1 MRLFA
6 TTILTVA
13 ALAFSCAT
21 LVAQNP
27 AIENIMQRKSVR
39 TYQDRA
45 VEREKI
51 DTLLRA
57 AMAAPTA
64 GNKQPW
70 SFIVIEQKENLLA
83 LAEALPYAK
92 MLTKAPLAIVV
103 CGIPSKSF
111 PDKGAEYWIQD
122 CSAATENLLLAA
134 EAIGLGA
141 VWTGVHPIEERVKDV
156 QGVLNIPSDVIPLC
170 VIPIGYPT
178 GREKPK
184 DKWKPELIHWEKW

>member
-1 MRLFA
+1 MLNRILQLICAFA
-6 TTILTVA
+6 LLLSASPMVGQNA
-13 ALAFSCAT
+13 AID
-21 LVAQNP
+21 V
-27 AIENIMQRKSVR
+27 IMQRKSVR
-39 TYQDRA
+39 NYLDKP

-64 GNKQPW
+64 VNKQPW
-70 SFIVIEQKENLLA
+70 SFIVIEQASSLTA
-83 LAEALPYAK
+83 LAEVLPYAK
-92 MLTKAPLAIVV
+92 MVGRAPLAIVI
-103 CGIPSKSF
+103 CGEPAKSVE
-111 PDKGAEYWIQD
+111 GMGEYWIQD

-141 VWTGVHPIEERVKDV
+141 VWTGVYPQPDRVLAV
-156 QGVLNIPSDVIPLC
+156 QEALGIPADVIPLC